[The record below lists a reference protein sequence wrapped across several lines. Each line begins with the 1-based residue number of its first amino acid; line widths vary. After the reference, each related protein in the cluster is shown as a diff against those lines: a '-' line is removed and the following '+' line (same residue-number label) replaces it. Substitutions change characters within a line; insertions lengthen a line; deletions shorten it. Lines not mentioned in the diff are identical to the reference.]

1 MSPFQERVGT
11 AVLGD
16 AAIQHQRAVVG
27 VRQVLLRP
35 AHPRRG
41 QRPLL
46 PTGAALQGASAETG
60 GHEPQI
66 RGQGGVI
73 IKDVIVCGNLRLLN
87 DET

>member
-35 AHPRRG
+35 PHPRRG
-41 QRPLL
+41 QRTLL
-46 PTGAALQGASAETG
+46 PSGATLQGASAEAG
-60 GHEPQI
+60 GHERPI
-66 RGQGGVI
+66 RGQGGSLYIGVH
-73 IKDVIVCGNLRLLN
+73 CTGW
-87 DET
+87 